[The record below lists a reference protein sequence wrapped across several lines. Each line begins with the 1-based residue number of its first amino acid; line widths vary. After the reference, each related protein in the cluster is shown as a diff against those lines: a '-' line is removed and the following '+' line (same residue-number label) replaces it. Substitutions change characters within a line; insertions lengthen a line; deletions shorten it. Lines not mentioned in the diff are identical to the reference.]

1 MHALVVC
8 VGSHQGAVLAKQVEG
23 FIRHAAALERDLGLT
38 VRVDYAASVARVP
51 HRITAHRPDLCI
63 LVPHWTDSELSL
75 IELCKFI
82 RRQRVRPSLVVLDT
96 SDPTSS
102 PHFGVLPY
110 VDLFLKTK
118 MLRDREQYR
127 RTYAGGHVLSE
138 HASKVLGFDL
148 AEWNFGTPMPME
160 HAHKVRPCWCFG
172 ISADFERI
180 LRSAKRFSV
189 AWERRYF
196 DVNRRLGLSTVEGA
210 RDSWYKAYR
219 LAAQRALEPL
229 AGKFRVTGLRRIPR
243 KLYLF
248 ELMNSKIVFSP
259 FGWGEV
265 CFRDYEAAAVG
276 ALLIKPSTA
285 HVATSPNI
293 FIDHE
298 TYVPV
303 KWDFSDLEEKIAYYL
318 AHPKE
323 AERIAANAS
332 RVLDAYYHG
341 GGFARDVR
349 TALDGCLEPSR

>member
-1 MHALVVC
+1 MYALVVC
-8 VGSHQGAVLAKQVEG
+8 VGPHQGAVLAKQVEG
-23 FIRHAAALERDLGLT
+23 FIRHAAALERELGLS
-38 VRVDYAASVARVP
+38 VRVDYAAAVARVP
-51 HRITAHRPDLCI
+51 HRVTAHRPELCI
-63 LVPHWTDSELSL
+63 IAPHWTDSEASL
-75 IELCKFI
+75 IGVCEFI
-82 RRQRVRPSLVVLDT
+82 RRQRVRPMLVVLDT

-127 RTYAGGHVLSE
+127 ERYAGGHVLSD
-138 HASKVLGFDL
+138 HAARVLGFDL
-148 AEWNFGTPMPME
+148 GEWSFGTPMPME
-160 HAHKVRPCWCFG
+160 HAAKVRPCWNFG

-180 LRSAKRFSV
+180 RRNAKRFSV

-196 DVNRRLGLSTVEGA
+196 DVNRRLGLSSTEST

-219 LAAQRALEPL
+219 VAAQRALEPL
-229 AGKFRVTGLRRIPR
+229 AARHRVTGVRRIPR

-276 ALLIKPSTA
+276 ALLFKPSTA

-303 KWDFSDLEEKIAYYL
+303 KWDFSDLEEKVAYYL
-318 AHPKE
+318 KHPNE
-323 AERIAANAS
+323 AERIAANAV
-332 RVLDAYYHG
+332 RVLDEYYHD
-341 GGFARDVR
+341 GGFVRDVGA
-349 TALDGCLEPSR
+349 ALNGCLERDR